1 MLFTLGLFIFFLGD
15 FMRTIKHTMNKN
27 EGCTAKVINPRSSHV
42 ADKAKKYMH
51 YIPYSSSKTAKVG
64 DEA

>member
-1 MLFTLGLFIFFLGD
+1 
-15 FMRTIKHTMNKN
+15 MRTIKHTMNKN

-51 YIPYSSSKTAKVG
+51 YIPYSNSKTVKVG